1 MIMPADN
8 NIIKIN
14 DLKKVYKKS
23 RIFALN
29 GLDLSINKGEVFG
42 LLGPNGAGKTT
53 TISIL
58 CGLLKPSSGNIYIQ
72 DKNLQCELSEIKK
85 VFGVAPQEIALFSK
99 LTLRENLQYFGKIYG
114 LNKSELRTRITNLLE
129 LLGLDNKADQLIYT
143 YSGGMKRRANLI
155 AAVLHKPEILYL
167 DEPTVGVDVQSR
179 KVILDYILQLKQD
192 GTTVIYTSHYL
203 EEAEK
208 ICDRIA
214 IIDHGKKITEGKPGE
229 LTEKSESGTNLEKL
243 FIELTGSA
251 LRD

>member
-1 MIMPADN
+1 MPVDN
-8 NIIKIN
+8 PIIKIN
-14 DLKKVYKKS
+14 DLIKKYKKTK
-23 RIFALN
+23 IPALD
-29 GLDLSINKGEVFG
+29 GLDLSINKGDVFG

-58 CGLLKPSSGNIYIQ
+58 CGLLKPSSGIIHIK
-72 DKNLQCELSEIKK
+72 DKNLQTNLSEVKK
-85 VFGVAPQEIALFSK
+85 IFGVAPQEIALFSK
-99 LTLRENLQYFGKIYG
+99 LTLKENLQYFGRIYR
-114 LNKSELRTRITNLLE
+114 LNKIKLKTRITELLD
-129 LLGLDNKADQLIYT
+129 LLGLDSKADELLDT

-155 AAVLHKPEILYL
+155 AAVLHRPEILYL

-179 KVILDYILQLKQD
+179 KVILDYILQLKQQ
-192 GTTVIYTSHYL
+192 GTTVVYTSHYL

-208 ICDRIA
+208 ICNRIA

-229 LTEKSESGTNLEKL
+229 LTEKSEPGTSLEKL

>member
-1 MIMPADN
+1 MPTDN
-8 NIIKIN
+8 PIIRIN
-14 DLKKVYKKS
+14 DLKKTYKKTK
-23 RIFALN
+23 IPALN
-29 GLDLSINKGEVFG
+29 GLDLTIYKGEVFG

-58 CGLLKPSSGNIYIQ
+58 CGLLKPSSGVINIT
-72 DKNLQCELSEIKK
+72 DKNLNTNLSEIKK
-85 VFGVAPQEIALFSK
+85 LFGVAPQEIALFNK
-99 LTLRENLQYFGKIYG
+99 LTLKENLRYFGQIYG
-114 LNKSELRTRITNLLE
+114 LNKSELKTRIEKLLR
-129 LLGLDNKADQLIYT
+129 LLGLDTKANQLIET

-155 AAVLHKPEILYL
+155 AALLHQPEILYL

-179 KVILDYILQLKQD
+179 KVILDYILQLKHQ
-192 GTTVIYTSHYL
+192 GTTVVYTSHYL

-214 IIDHGKKITEGKPGE
+214 IIDHGKKIAEGKPGE
-229 LTEKSESGTNLEKL
+229 LTEKSELGTNLEKL